1 MEVRTYGSR
10 VSGDAHDSSD
20 LYLVIHP
27 EKLEKTPIVILVQLK
42 DKIKYSNIPIPVELF
57 DRARLT
63 ESFHQNIIAHHGVL

>member
-42 DKIKYSNIPIPVELF
+42 DKINVRICQQKSTKY
-57 DRARLT
+57 
-63 ESFHQNIIAHHGVL
+63 